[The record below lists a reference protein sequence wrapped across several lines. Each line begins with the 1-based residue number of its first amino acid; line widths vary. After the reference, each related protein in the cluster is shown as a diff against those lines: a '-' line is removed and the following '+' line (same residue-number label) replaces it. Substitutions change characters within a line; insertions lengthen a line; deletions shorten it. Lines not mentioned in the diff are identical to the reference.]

1 MAGSDSFYLPLSS
14 VATSIE
20 KRETSPLALTRE
32 ILERIERLDGR
43 LHAYFTV
50 TAKRA
55 LEDALKAEA
64 EIAAGR
70 YRGPLHG
77 VPIGIKD
84 LCDTSGVKTTAGT
97 RVMAGRIP
105 ERDATVVARLR
116 KAGAVILGKLAT
128 TEGAYAEHHP
138 DYVPPVNPWN
148 PGMWTGVSSSGSGVA
163 TAAGLCFAS
172 LGSDTGGSIRF
183 PSAMNGVVGLKPTH
197 GRVPLRGVFPMAT
210 SLDHVGPICRTVLD
224 AAIVLAA
231 IAGRDDEDPTSS
243 CKPTEDYVA
252 AARAPIDATRDR
264 LQVLKG
270 IRVGTLAPG
279 ATADLDPDVC
289 HAVRRAVGQLADL
302 GADVVEIALPSQA
315 EELAASWV
323 VTCGVEMLVAHHE
336 YFPSRADDYGPSLRM
351 LLEMARAI
359 PATEYARMHIVRIG
373 FANDLERLFDCVDVI
388 ACPSIGVLPPAGLSM
403 LDPNAVSMMGRA
415 MRFTAPFDYS
425 GSPTISLPCGVGAA
439 NGVPLSL
446 QLVGRHFEEAS
457 LLRVGA
463 AYEAAT
469 EWHRQHPAI

>member
-1 MAGSDSFYLPLSS
+1 MASADSFYLPLSS

-32 ILERIERLDGR
+32 ILERIERLDPQ

-50 TAKRA
+50 TAERA
-55 LEDALKAEA
+55 LADARSAEA

-84 LCDTSGVKTTAGT
+84 LCDTAGVRTTAGT

-148 PGMWTGVSSSGSGVA
+148 PAMWTGVSSSGSGVA
-163 TAAGLCFAS
+163 TSAGLCFGS

-183 PSAMNGVVGLKPTH
+183 PAAMNGLVGLKPTH

-210 SLDHVGPICRTVLD
+210 SLDHVGPMCRTVLD

-231 IAGRDDEDPTSS
+231 IAGRDDADPTSS
-243 CKPTEDYVA
+243 CEPTEDYVA
-252 AARAPIDATRDR
+252 AARAPNGATRDAR
-264 LQVLKG
+264 QGLKG
-270 IRVGTLAPG
+270 VRIGVVAPG
-279 ATADLDPDVC
+279 ATADLDPEVC
-289 HAVRRAVGQLADL
+289 HAVRRAVGQLDEL
-302 GADVVEIALPSQA
+302 GAEVVEIALPSQL

-323 VTCGVEMLVAHHE
+323 ITCGVEMLVAHREH
-336 YFPSRADDYGPSLRM
+336 FPSRADDYGPSLRM

-373 FANDLERLFDCVDVI
+373 FANDLQQLFDRIDLI
-388 ACPSIGVLPPAGLSM
+388 ACPTIGVLPPANPSM
-403 LDPNAVSMMGRA
+403 LDPGAVAMMGQA

-425 GSPTISLPCGVGAA
+425 GSPTISLPCGRGAT

-469 EWHRQHPAI
+469 DWHLRHPAI

>member
-1 MAGSDSFYLPLSS
+1 VAEGQLHFLPLSQL
-14 VATSIE
+14 ATAIASKE
-20 KRETSPLALTRE
+20 VTPVEMARRM
-32 ILERIERLDGR
+32 LERIERLDPQ

-50 TAKRA
+50 IADRA
-55 LEDALKAEA
+55 LADARTAEA
-64 EIAAGR
+64 EIAADR

-84 LCDTSGVKTTAGT
+84 LCDTAGVRTTAGT

-148 PGMWTGVSSSGSGVA
+148 PAIWTGVSSSGSGVA
-163 TAAGLCFAS
+163 TSAGLCFAS

-183 PSAMNGVVGLKPTH
+183 PSAMNGLVGLKPTH

-210 SLDHVGPICRTVLD
+210 SLDHVGPMCRTVLD

-243 CKPTEDYVA
+243 CKPTEDYVT
-252 AARAPIDATRDR
+252 AARAPNGATRDGR
-264 LQVLKG
+264 PGLKG
-270 IRVGTLAPG
+270 VRIGLVAPG
-279 ATADLDPDVC
+279 ATADLDPEVC
-289 HAVRRAVGQLADL
+289 YAVRRAVGQLADL
-302 GADVVEIALPSQA
+302 GADAVEIALPSQA

-323 VTCGVEMLVAHHE
+323 VTCGVEMLVAHRE

-359 PATEYARMHIVRIG
+359 PATEYARMHIVRLG
-373 FANDLERLFDCVDVI
+373 FANDLERLFDRVDLI
-388 ACPSIGVLPPAGLSM
+388 ACPSIGVLPPANPSM
-403 LDPNAVSMMGRA
+403 LDPGAVAMMGQA

-425 GSPTISLPCGVGAA
+425 GSPTISLPCGLGAA

-469 EWHRQHPAI
+469 DWHRQHPAI